1 MSRFTPSIFAP
12 RRSRALTAG
21 AVLAVSAIALAGC
34 STNEP
39 AEDDGTI
46 AVVASTSVYG
56 NLVATLGGDAVSV
69 TSLVDNAAQDPHSYE
84 ASARDQLA
92 VSEADLVVLNGG
104 GYDPFAEALY
114 EASGASAVLIHAV
127 DSSGLLDEGEEHDH
141 VTHDAA
147 TEGHEEI
154 DHSDDVTSDGTDDA
168 ADDAADDHAEDD
180 HAEDDGH
187 DHIEGFNEHVWYSFH
202 AMEHI
207 AEQITAELSTL
218 SPENSGTFDA
228 ALESFLS
235 DLDTLDGQAEELSVV
250 ADGRGAA
257 ITEPVAVYLLE
268 NVGLHN
274 DTPAAFTE
282 AIEEGSDVP
291 PTALRDVLALVE
303 DDHIALLAYNEQ
315 TASPETERVR
325 QAAEE
330 AGLPVVSFTETLP
343 EGSDYVEWM
352 SSNLDALAVALG

>member
-1 MSRFTPSIFAP
+1 MSRFTSSAFTPH
-12 RRSRALTAG
+12 RSRALTAG
-21 AVLAVSAIALAGC
+21 AVLAVSALTLAGC
-34 STNEP
+34 SSSEP

-56 NLVATLGGDAVSV
+56 DLVSTLGGDAVSV
-69 TSLVDNAAQDPHSYE
+69 TSLIDNPAQDPHSYE

-114 EASGASAVLIHAV
+114 ESSGASAILVNAV
-127 DSSGLLDEGEEHDH
+127 DASGLLEEDEDHDH
-141 VTHDAA
+141 V
-147 TEGHEEI
+147 
-154 DHSDDVTSDGTDDA
+154 DHDDA
-168 ADDAADDHAEDD
+168 DDTHADEPAAEGDHAEED

-207 AEQITAELSTL
+207 AEQITADLSTL
-218 SPENSGTFDA
+218 SPENSEAFDA
-228 ALESFLS
+228 SLDSFLGE
-235 DLDTLDGQAEELSVV
+235 LETLEAQAEELAVI

-268 NVGLHN
+268 EIGLHN

-325 QAAEE
+325 VTAEE